1 MTATIISVILL
12 FIGLFGMG
20 IAVAWIIRKGNNN
33 RLTRLFGVCQVSII
47 LWIISQLL
55 ILFSVNLQQK
65 QLSYTVGNVGISFF
79 APFWLIFSAEY
90 TEVKSRFRKFFGI
103 LSALSVSAI
112 LLIVTNP
119 LHHLY
124 YVVFDMNSIE
134 YGVIFYLYQIIYYV
148 CIISGITMMCIKHAR
163 QYSHITKQTVLL
175 TLSIA
180 VPLAVNTLTVTKV
193 LDTGIELTPLF
204 FAFSSIMILIA
215 LGKYG
220 LLNINS
226 IAMRDVADNMET
238 GVIISDMN
246 GNISYKNRYTENIM
260 DTGEC
265 VTMQKFMESVGIK
278 FRDNFC
284 GVKYNDRYLNFRRSF
299 CRNNSGAEVAE
310 IITVSDVTEYHELA
324 SAEKKLSIEQERN
337 RIAQE
342 IHDSAGHTFTMI
354 SSLSKILS
362 VEAERE
368 NPDIKSMLGYISEI
382 DGLSRSGLTQLR
394 CSVNNLRE
402 DEFMTSVTQAVR
414 NVTNALRN
422 IDVEFC
428 VQGNDDGKYDFCIKE
443 VYDNCREIITNSM
456 RYSEA
461 SRIDI
466 ILKFLGERLEIY
478 ILDNGKGCESISEK
492 NGLSGIRERTEKLGG
507 SVKFSSLCGEGFS
520 VIMKIPYRR
529 E

>member
-1 MTATIISVILL
+1 MTATVISVILL
-12 FIGLFGMG
+12 FAGLFGMG

-33 RLTRLFGVCQVSII
+33 RLTRLFGVCQISII

-119 LHHLY
+119 VHHLY
-124 YVVFDMNSIE
+124 YLVFDMDNIE
-134 YGVIFYLYQIIYYV
+134 YAPLFYLYQVIYYI
-148 CIISGITMMCIKHAR
+148 CIISGITMMYIKHAK
-163 QYSHITKQTVLL
+163 QYNHITKQTVLL
-175 TLSIA
+175 TLSTA
-180 VPLAVNTLTVTKV
+180 VPLVVNTLTVTKV
-193 LDTGIELTPLF
+193 LDLEIELTPLF

-226 IAMRDVADNMET
+226 IAMRDVTENMET

-246 GNISYKNRYTENIM
+246 GNISYKNRYAENIISP
-260 DTGEC
+260 DKYA
-265 VTMQKFMESVGIK
+265 TMKEFMEITDIK
-278 FRDNFC
+278 FKDNFC
-284 GVKYNDRYLNFRRSF
+284 GVKYNDRYLDFRRSF
-299 CRNNSGAEVAE
+299 CKNNSGVKFAE

-324 SAEKKLSIEQERN
+324 LAEKKLSIEQERN

-354 SSLSKILS
+354 SSLSKILAF
-362 VEAERE
+362 EAEKK
-368 NPDIKSMLGYISEI
+368 NPDIKSMLGYISEV

-414 NVTNALRN
+414 NVINALRN
-422 IDVEFC
+422 TDVDLC
-428 VQGNDDGKYDFCIKE
+428 VQGNDDGQYDFCIKE
-443 VYDNCREIITNSM
+443 VYDNCREIITNAM
-456 RYSEA
+456 RYSGA

-466 ILKFLGERLEIY
+466 IVKFLAERLEVY
-478 ILDNGKGCESISEK
+478 VFDNGKGCEKISES
-492 NGLSGIRERTEKLGG
+492 NGLRGIRERTEKLGG
-507 SVKFSSLCGEGFS
+507 SVKFSSVYGEGFS
-520 VIMKIPYRR
+520 VIMKIPSERN
-529 E
+529 